1 MYCLAVIL
9 IPHSCLDSYEKRFQ
23 VNVDFIYGPIEGKNI
38 LGYSKNIECIFE
50 FQPTSKHA
58 DDDISIIFI
67 IWIIILFREMMRFI
81 KQDRSFYENTI

>member
-1 MYCLAVIL
+1 MYCLAVIF

-23 VNVDFIYGPIEGKNI
+23 VNVDFIYGPIEGI
-38 LGYSKNIECIFE
+38 SIFE

-81 KQDRSFYENTI
+81 KQDRSFYEKTI